1 MFYILLCFR
10 FGIYF
15 YFNFVLYLL
24 ILILNLYTKNIL
36 NQVIELGLIRLY
48 HIGP

>member
-1 MFYILLCFR
+1 MFYILLCFI

-15 YFNFVLYLL
+15 YFNFVPYLL

-48 HIGP
+48 HIEP